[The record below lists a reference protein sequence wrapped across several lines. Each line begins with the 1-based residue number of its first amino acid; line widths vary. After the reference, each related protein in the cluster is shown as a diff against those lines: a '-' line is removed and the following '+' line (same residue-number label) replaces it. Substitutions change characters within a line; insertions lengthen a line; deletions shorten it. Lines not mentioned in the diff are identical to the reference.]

1 MPQFGLRGIKAAKYV
16 NTAGVITYTDRQ
28 KVGDAITANFELR
41 RSEGR
46 LYAEDGLA
54 EYMANAVGGT
64 VSLGVKYILDD
75 AQKLMFG
82 SIEKTR
88 SVTVGSTSQD
98 VTSLAVSAKSEGE
111 YIGLG
116 FYCPAL
122 KDSQKVF
129 WVCKICK
136 ALFAPP
142 SMTLQTKGENIQ
154 FNTPTTTGEM
164 MMDDSEE
171 GLLYEAAYVDTEAAA
186 KAWIDAVL
194 T

>member
-1 MPQFGLRGIKAAKYV
+1 MPQFGLRGVKAAKYV
-16 NTAGVITYTDRQ
+16 NTDGVITYTDRQ
-28 KVGDAITANFELR
+28 KVGDAMTANFELR

-82 SIEKTR
+82 LIEKSR
-88 SVTVGSTSQD
+88 SVTVDGTAQEIK
-98 VTSLAVSAKSEGE
+98 TLAVSAKNEGD

-122 KDSQKVF
+122 KDGQKVF

-142 SMTLQTKGENIQ
+142 NMTLQTKGENIQ
-154 FNTPTTTGEM
+154 FNTPTTTGDM
-164 MMDDSEE
+164 LMDDSEE
-171 GLLYEAAYVDTEAAA
+171 GLLYESAYVETEAAA
-186 KAWIDAVL
+186 KAWVDAAL